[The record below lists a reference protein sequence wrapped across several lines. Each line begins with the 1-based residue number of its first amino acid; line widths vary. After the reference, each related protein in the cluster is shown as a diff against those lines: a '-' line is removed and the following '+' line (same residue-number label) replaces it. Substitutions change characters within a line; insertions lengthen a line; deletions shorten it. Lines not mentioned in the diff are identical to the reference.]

1 MSFDIIPWYWKLGAI
16 VLAIAALFAAE
27 QSYEAYLIAKGDAI
41 GAGRVKGK
49 WVKSE
54 AEIKAAAE
62 LEAAAE
68 TKKAKAETD
77 ALQLKFDQLA
87 DRQQKERTD
96 HEFAKRVA
104 VAAALA
110 GAERLSIDTSGGAG
124 GTLPEGGP
132 AESSSAGA
140 NPAPAAR
147 AYLLPQAAA
156 AVLDFAGDYGQ
167 LVRDYNSVLDRF
179 DAARASCNAE

>member
-1 MSFDIIPWYWKLGAI
+1 VETLIKVLLVLGL
-16 VLAIAALFAAE
+16 VGGVVAAE
-27 QSYEAYLIAKGDAI
+27 QTYEAHLIAQGDAI
-41 GAGRVKGK
+41 GAGRVKGE

-54 AEIKAAAE
+54 AGIKATAE
-62 LEAAAE
+62 REAAAE
-68 TKKAKAETD
+68 TKKAHAETD

-96 HEFAKRVA
+96 HEFAKRIA

-110 GAERLSIDTSGGAG
+110 GDERLSIDTTGGSGRA
-124 GTLPEGGP
+124 LPEGGA
-132 AESSSAGA
+132 AEGAAAGA
-140 NPAPAAR
+140 DAAPAAR
-147 AYLLPQAAA
+147 AYLLPKSAA

-167 LVRDYNSVLDRF
+167 LVRDYNSVLERF